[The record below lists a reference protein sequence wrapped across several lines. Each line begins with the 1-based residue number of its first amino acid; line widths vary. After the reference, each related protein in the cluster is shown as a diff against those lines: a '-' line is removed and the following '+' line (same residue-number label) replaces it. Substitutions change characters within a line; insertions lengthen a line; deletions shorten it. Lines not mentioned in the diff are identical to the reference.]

1 MPIDYRAD
9 KSLPIR
15 NGDAVVSTGANQ
27 ARSQAHQREEVVP
40 LPSASY
46 GAVFLS
52 MADRFVLPPTGWNGW
67 Q

>member
-9 KSLPIR
+9 KSKTIR
-15 NGDAVVSTGANQ
+15 NGDSVVSPVS
-27 ARSQAHQREEVVP
+27 SQVHQREEIVP

-46 GAVFLS
+46 LAVFLS
-52 MADRFVLPPTGWNGW
+52 MADRFLVPPTGWNGW